1 MNTRFAPLLILAGAL
16 VAAAPAAAQDA
27 GSRFPGGP
35 EAAPLEE
42 TVPPP
47 VPEPPET
54 EETRETR
61 LDRLY
66 ARLKEAPDEKR
77 AAGIARN
84 IQRELMNSGSPTIGL
99 LMTQATAAVEAKD
112 LPVALDLLDAVVRLK
127 PGYAEGWNRRATV
140 YYMLDDYGKSLAD
153 LERALALEP
162 RNWEAIGGLASILN
176 ALDEKDG
183 ARAACAQALE
193 IYPLQPRIRK
203 SCDELESE
211 RDGEDI

>member
-1 MNTRFAPLLILAGAL
+1 MNAWFANARSVAPLMLAAAL
-16 VAAAPAAAQDA
+16 VAAAPARAQDA

-35 EAAPLEE
+35 EAAPLE
-42 TVPPP
+42 
-47 VPEPPET
+47 PET
-54 EETRETR
+54 QETRETR

-66 ARLKEAPDEKR
+66 ARLREAPDEKR

-84 IQRELMNSGSPTIGL
+84 IQRELMNSGSPTIAL
-99 LMTQATAAVEAKD
+99 LMTQAAAAVEAKD

-140 YYMLDDYGKSLAD
+140 YFMLDDYGKSLAD

-162 RNWEAIGGLASILN
+162 RNWEAIGGLASILS
-176 ALDEKDG
+176 ALDEKEG

-193 IYPLQPRIRK
+193 IYPLQPRIKK
-203 SCDELESE
+203 SCDELDSE
-211 RDGEDI
+211 ADGEDI

>member
-1 MNTRFAPLLILAGAL
+1 MNTRFATTLILAAAL
-16 VAAAPAAAQDA
+16 VAAAPAYAQDA

-42 TVPPP
+42 TAPPA
-47 VPEPPET
+47 VPET

-77 AAGIARN
+77 AAAIARN
-84 IQRELMNSGSPTIGL
+84 IQRELMNSGSPTIAL
-99 LMTQATAAVEAKD
+99 LMTQATAAVEAKE

-176 ALDEKDG
+176 AIDEKEG

-203 SCDELESE
+203 SCDELDSE
-211 RDGEDI
+211 ADGEDI

>member
-1 MNTRFAPLLILAGAL
+1 MNTPFATILILAGAL
-16 VAAAPAAAQDA
+16 VASSPAPAQDA
-27 GSRFPGGP
+27 GSRFPGSLEP
-35 EAAPLEE
+35 DVLEE
-42 TVPPP
+42 AVAPPA
-47 VPEPPET
+47 PES

-77 AAGIARN
+77 ASGIARN
-84 IQRELMNSGSPTIGL
+84 IQRELLNSGSPTIAL
-99 LMTQATAAVEAKD
+99 LMTQAAAAVGAKD

-140 YYMLDDYGKSLAD
+140 YFMLDDYGKSLAD

-162 RNWEAIGGLASILN
+162 RNWEAIGGLASILS
-176 ALDEKDG
+176 ALDEKEG
-183 ARAACAQALE
+183 ARVACQHALE
-193 IYPLQPRIRK
+193 IYPLQPRIK
-203 SCDELESE
+203 KACDELEDE